1 MIVPADLEPDLPS
14 IVSSNPYLTYARAA
28 RLLHPGRRPEPG
40 VHDHGERPPEG
51 PAWRGRSCR
60 PARRRVGRRARSATA
75 RVLHPHVVVY
85 RDVEIG
91 EDCVLHSGVQVRE
104 ECRLGHRVTVQNG
117 AVIGADGFG
126 FARDS
131 EGHYEKIPQL
141 GIVVIED
148 DVEIGALTAIDR
160 SSLRETRIGRGTKI
174 DNLVQVGHSVSIG
187 EDSALAGQVGIAGST
202 TVGKGVVLAGQVG
215 VAGHIEVGDGVIAT
229 AQAGLPSNVAAGSV
243 VSGSPA
249 IDNRSWLKASAV
261 FSRLPAIYKR
271 LKQLERRVEQLLGGK
286 AD

>member
-1 MIVPADLEPDLPS
+1 M
-14 IVSSNPYLTYARAA
+14 
-28 RLLHPGRRPEPG
+28 
-40 VHDHGERPPEG
+40 
-51 PAWRGRSCR
+51 
-60 PARRRVGRRARSATA
+60 
-75 RVLHPHVVVY
+75 
-85 RDVEIG
+85 
-91 EDCVLHSGVQVRE
+91 
-104 ECRLGHRVTVQNG
+104 TVQNG